1 MEPQVTIPKPWDIE
15 LINAYADDLPLDV
28 PLLDAVE
35 IAKER
40 DREAAQELILSIE
53 LLEFAES

>member
-1 MEPQVTIPKPWDIE
+1 MEPQVTIPKPWDIG

>member
-1 MEPQVTIPKPWDIE
+1 MEPKAKVPQWDIE

>member
-1 MEPQVTIPKPWDIE
+1 MEPQVTIPKPWEIE

-28 PLLDAVE
+28 PILDAVE

-40 DREAAQELILSIE
+40 DMEAAQELILSIE

>member
-1 MEPQVTIPKPWDIE
+1 MATPEKIPEWDIE

-40 DREAAQELILSIE
+40 DKEAAEELILSIE